1 MVDHPLQ
8 YRSALAGSPAIGEL
22 PVRLHRMEL
31 SELPVDCVLVA
42 AYAGSPDTA
51 PDIARIAGVAAPG
64 APGLASI
71 SGPVSMWPIAPNT
84 WQIATA
90 PGAGTA
96 LALALKSELG
106 SLAAVTDLSFGR
118 IVAIA
123 LRGDDSHVV
132 LEKGIGIDF
141 SDEAFAAGR
150 VVATGLHAVHVLI
163 VKTAPGSFHILVPR
177 SFALSILEW
186 LVDAVEEFK
195 A

>member
-8 YRSALAGSPAIGEL
+8 YQSALADSPVVGEL
-22 PVRLHRMEL
+22 PVRKHRMGL

-42 AYAGSPDTA
+42 AYAGSPDIA
-51 PDIARIAGVAAPG
+51 PSIARIAGVAAPG

-71 SGPVSMWPIAPNT
+71 AGPVSMLPIAPNT
-84 WQIATA
+84 WQIATT
-90 PGAGTA
+90 PNTGTA
-96 LALALKSELG
+96 IALALKSELG

-123 LRGDDSHVV
+123 LRGDDSHLV

-141 SDEAFAAGR
+141 SDAAFAAGR

-163 VKTAPGSFHILVPR
+163 VKTTPGSFHILVPR

-186 LVDAVEEFK
+186 LVDAIEEFK
-195 A
+195 V

>member
-1 MVDHPLQ
+1 MADHPLQ

-22 PVRLHRMEL
+22 PLRLHRMEL

-42 AYAGSPDTA
+42 AYAGSPDIA
-51 PDIARIAGVAAPG
+51 PSIARIAGVAAPG
-64 APGLASI
+64 APGLASM
-71 SGPVSMWPIAPNT
+71 PVSMMPIAPDT

-90 PGAGTA
+90 PGTGTA

-141 SDEAFAAGR
+141 SDAAFATGR

-186 LVDAVEEFK
+186 LVDAIEEFK
-195 A
+195 V